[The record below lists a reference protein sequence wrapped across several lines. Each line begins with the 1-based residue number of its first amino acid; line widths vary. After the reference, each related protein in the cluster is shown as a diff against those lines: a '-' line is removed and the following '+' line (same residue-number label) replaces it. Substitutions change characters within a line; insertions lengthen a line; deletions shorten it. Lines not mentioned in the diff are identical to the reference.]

1 MSTSNEAGTFTIELP
16 ESLLT
21 PFGGTPEA
29 FARELRLAAAIR
41 WLRLGRISP
50 EQAAEVA
57 GLERAEFD
65 AALSEGARGPRAETV
80 PPARPFASAE
90 AESHY
95 QALGRFKGPLAAKDV
110 QRAAREF
117 WRGSGVAGARWLVGR
132 LRDEFQVE
140 VMHAAAS
147 ALASI
152 EEASLGPIFEALSE
166 SPPVDQA
173 QVLLWALV
181 SLAQSKP
188 SIHAEGAQ
196 PEIVLVEFLQHD
208 EPDLR
213 ESAARALRLLRRDRA
228 LRWLSHR
235 LRDESDAEVRRT
247 IEDELAWHRTGQ
259 S

>member
-1 MSTSNEAGTFTIELP
+1 MSTSQGAGTFTIELP
-16 ESLLT
+16 ERLLT
-21 PFGGTPEA
+21 PFAGTLEA

-50 EQAAEVA
+50 DEAAEVA
-57 GLERAEFD
+57 GLGRAEFD
-65 AALSEGARGPRAETV
+65 AALAEGARAPRAEAL
-80 PPARPFASAE
+80 PPGPPFSSEEAE
-90 AESHY
+90 AHY

-110 QRAAREF
+110 QRAARGF
-117 WRGSGVAGARWLVGR
+117 WRGSGVAGARWLVRR

-152 EEASLGPIFEALSE
+152 GEASLDPIFEVLSE

-181 SLAQSKP
+181 SLAESEP
-188 SIHAEGAQ
+188 SVHSEGAQ

-213 ESAARALRLLRRDRA
+213 ESAARAMRLLRQDRA

-247 IEDELAWHRTGQ
+247 IEDELAWHRMGRT
-259 S
+259 